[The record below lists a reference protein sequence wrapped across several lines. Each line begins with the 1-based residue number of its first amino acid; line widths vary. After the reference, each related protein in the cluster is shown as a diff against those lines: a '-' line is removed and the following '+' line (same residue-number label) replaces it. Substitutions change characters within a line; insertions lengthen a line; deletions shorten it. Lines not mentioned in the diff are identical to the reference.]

1 MNQDWGSR
9 LTFFSTTDTTSEIKT
24 AKMSIQKK
32 ESQDQSSNQL
42 IMQMDENFKETK
54 NHNNPGIIIFKLDG
68 TKFCLFLRKE
78 GALVV

>member
-1 MNQDWGSR
+1 MNQDSGSR

-54 NHNNPGIIIFKLDG
+54 ITIILAL
-68 TKFCLFLRKE
+68 LFLNWMERNSVYFYEKR
-78 GALVV
+78 ALW

>member
-1 MNQDWGSR
+1 MNQDSGSR

-78 GALVV
+78 GTLVV